1 MKSRWRCSKDD
12 HRPGR
17 SDLARGS
24 EAAVRPSVRVMDI
37 TGKRAP
43 AKASHYLLIHENSMS
58 QHVTPQHLQTWLFDG
73 QELALFDVREHGQYG
88 EAHLFHGVN
97 LPYSRLELEVR
108 RLAPNPGVRLVIYDQ
123 TGNDVS
129 VCAAQC
135 LHKLGYSRVHVL
147 EGGANGWQA
156 AGLQLFAGVHVPSKA
171 FGELVEETSHTPH
184 ISATELAAW
193 QAKGEPLVLLDG
205 RPFDEYRKMTIPGS
219 VCCPNGELAYR
230 LDGLVTDETT
240 PIVVN
245 CAGRTRSIIGAQ
257 TLIDL
262 GVKNPVYALENGTQ
276 GWYLADLP
284 LEQGSRRR
292 YPDVS
297 STVTPTERR
306 DAAQRLAQRA
316 GVQTVKAQQVVAWA
330 SDASRS
336 LFLCDVRT
344 PEEFALGS
352 LPGAQHTPG
361 GQLIQSTDLYIGVR
375 QARLVLFDNDG
386 LRAPVV
392 ASWLRQLGHE
402 AYVLEGGLHSG
413 LALPVSTPFSASTLP
428 AISAT
433 ELADALRDNTV
444 TLIDLRS
451 SMAYRKAHIAG
462 ALWSIRSRLVE
473 QFTGLSKPVVLIAD
487 HPTVATMA
495 AGELPEQQRRQ
506 VRWLDFQT
514 WQAAG
519 LAVIEDA
526 SNPPDEQ
533 CIDFLFFT
541 HDRHS
546 GNKDAARQY
555 LAWEIGLLGQMTE
568 QEIAS
573 LKPLASHAAENRV
586 RTRLVHAAR
595 GEKGSGVR
603 GVNPPVSRMSTVLF
617 DSLAEMRDARN
628 RRDTERVLSYG
639 ARGNPTAFE
648 LEDLVTELEGGYRTR
663 LFGTGLAAAA
673 QTFLAYLRPGDHVL
687 ITDAVY
693 SPVRQVAE
701 EFLKP
706 FGIEYSYFNADGSD
720 LEAKLLANTRMVYA
734 EVPGSLLYE
743 LADLPAIAALCKPR
757 GILLAVDNTYGSG
770 YQYRPLTLGAD
781 ISVMALTKY
790 LAGHSDVVMGSVCTT
805 QAVWQPLAV
814 MTDTFGSTVSPDDAY
829 LVLRGA
835 RTLAARLDVHQRQAL
850 QVAHWLQQH
859 PQVNRVFHPALPD
872 HPNHALWQR
881 DFSGS
886 NGLLTFELVDNNVEH
901 QAQFINALHLFGLG
915 ASWGGFE
922 SLVISA
928 NVHDRENTA
937 DKTLNPLLRLH
948 IGLEDVSALIEDLE
962 RGFMAIR

>member
-1 MKSRWRCSKDD
+1 
-12 HRPGR
+12 
-17 SDLARGS
+17 
-24 EAAVRPSVRVMDI
+24 
-37 TGKRAP
+37 
-43 AKASHYLLIHENSMS
+43 MS
-58 QHVTPQHLQTWLFDG
+58 QKVTPQHLQTWLFDG
-73 QELALFDVREHGQYG
+73 QEIALFDVREHGQYG
-88 EAHLFHGVN
+88 EAHLFYGVN
-97 LPYSRLELEVR
+97 LPYSRLELEIS
-108 RLAPNPGVRLVIYDQ
+108 RLAPNPAVRLVIYDQ
-123 TGNDVS
+123 NDGDVAAR
-129 VCAAQC
+129 AAQ
-135 LHKLGYSRVHVL
+135 KLRELNYTRVHVL
-147 EGGANGWQA
+147 QGGAKGWQA

-171 FGELVEETSHTPH
+171 FGELVEEASHTPH
-184 ISATELAAW
+184 ISATELAAL
-193 QAKGEPLVLLDG
+193 QARGEPLVLLDG

-230 LDGLVTDETT
+230 MADLVPDETT

-262 GVKNPVYALENGTQ
+262 GVKNPVFALENGTQ

-284 LEQGSRRR
+284 LEHGSSRHYRQISEGASR
-292 YPDVS
+292 VDQ
-297 STVTPTERR
+297 R
-306 DAAQRLAQRA
+306 DAAQRLAERA
-316 GVQTVKAQQVVAWA
+316 GVATVNAARVTAWA
-330 SDASRS
+330 EDSSRS

-361 GQLIQSTDLYIGVR
+361 GQLIQSTDLYVGVR
-375 QARLVLFDNDG
+375 QARLVLVDNDG
-386 LRAPVV
+386 VRAPVV
-392 ASWLRQLGHE
+392 AAWLRQLGHD
-402 AYVLEGGLHSG
+402 AYVLEGGLSSG
-413 LALPVSTPFSASTLP
+413 LALPIRHAPVAALP
-428 AISAT
+428 ALSAAQ
-433 ELADALRDNTV
+433 LADALKDNTV
-444 TLIDLRS
+444 AVVDLRG
-451 SMAYRKAHIAG
+451 SMAFRKAHIEG
-462 ALWSIRSRLVE
+462 SRWSIRPRLAADMGTE
-473 QFTGLSKPVVLIAD
+473 TRPLVLIAD
-487 HPTVATMA
+487 HPDVAAIA
-495 AGELPEQQRRQ
+495 ARDLPDEARQ
-506 VRWLDFQT
+506 HVRWLDFKQWQT
-514 WQAAG
+514 AG
-519 LAVIEDA
+519 FAVSEDA
-526 SNPPDEQ
+526 GDPPNAQ

-555 LAWEIGLLGQMTE
+555 LAWEIGLLGQMTP

-573 LKPLASHAAENRV
+573 LKPLASHADENRV

-595 GEKGSGVR
+595 GEKGSGAR

-617 DSLAEMRDARN
+617 DSLGEMRDARQ

-663 LFGTGLAAAA
+663 LFGTGLAAVA

-706 FGIEYSYFNADGSD
+706 FGIQYSYFAADGSG
-720 LEAKLLANTRMVYA
+720 LAQALQANTKMVYA

-743 LADLPAIAALCKPR
+743 LCDLPAIAALCRSK

-781 ISVMALTKY
+781 ISIMALTKY
-790 LAGHSDVVMGSVCTT
+790 LGGHSDVVMGSVCTT
-805 QAVWQPLAV
+805 EAVWQPFAV
-814 MTDTFGSTVSPDDAY
+814 MTDTFGNTVSPDDAY
-829 LVLRGA
+829 LILRGA
-835 RTLAARLDVHQRQAL
+835 RTLAARLDVHERQAL
-850 QVAHWLQQH
+850 HVARWLQQQS
-859 PQVNRVFHPALPD
+859 QVKRVFHPALPE
-872 HPNHALWQR
+872 HANHALWKR

-886 NGLLTFELVDNNVEH
+886 NGLLTFELVDRDPRQLEL
-901 QAQFINALHLFGLG
+901 FIDALHLFGLG

-922 SLVISA
+922 SLIIVA
-928 NVHDRENTA
+928 NVRDRDAPA

-948 IGLEDVSALIEDLE
+948 IGLEDVNALIEDLQ
-962 RGFMAIR
+962 RGFDAIR

>member
-1 MKSRWRCSKDD
+1 MTQT
-12 HRPGR
+12 
-17 SDLARGS
+17 
-24 EAAVRPSVRVMDI
+24 I
-37 TGKRAP
+37 
-43 AKASHYLLIHENSMS
+43 
-58 QHVTPQHLQTWLFDG
+58 TPQQLQNWLFDG
-73 QELALFDVREHGQYG
+73 QEIALFDVREHGQYG

-108 RLAPNPGVRLVIYDQ
+108 RLAPNPGVRLAIYDQ
-123 TGNDVS
+123 DGGDVAAR
-129 VCAAQC
+129 AAQR
-135 LHKLGYSRVHVL
+135 LHALGYSRVHVL
-147 EGGANGWQA
+147 EGGADGWQA

-171 FGELVEETSHTPH
+171 FGEIVEEASHTPH

-193 QAKGEPLVLLDG
+193 QAKGEPLVVLDG

-219 VCCPNGELAYR
+219 ICCPNGELGYR
-230 LDGLVTDETT
+230 LPNLVTDDTT

-284 LEQGSRRR
+284 LEHGSTRR
-292 YPDVS
+292 YSDVS
-297 STVTPTERR
+297 PNASLDAQRT
-306 DAAQRLAQRA
+306 AAQQLAQRA
-316 GVQTVKAQQVVAWA
+316 GVETVNAERVAQWA
-330 SDASRS
+330 EDASRS
-336 LFLCDVRT
+336 VFLCDVRT

-361 GQLIQSTDLYIGVR
+361 GQLIQSTDLYVGVR
-375 QARLVLFDNDG
+375 QARIVLVDADG
-386 LRAPVV
+386 VRAPIV

-402 AYVLEGGLHSG
+402 AYVLDGGIHSG
-413 LALPVSTPFSASTLP
+413 LALASTEPAVTPSLPTISAS
-428 AISAT
+428 
-433 ELADALRDNTV
+433 ELFDAVKDNAV
-444 TLIDLRS
+444 AVIDLRPG
-451 SMAYRKAHIAG
+451 MAFRKGHIEG
-462 ALWSIRSRLVE
+462 ARWSIRPLLAE
-473 QFTGLSKPVVLIAD
+473 QVAAETLPLVLIAD
-487 HPTVATMA
+487 TPALADIA
-495 AGELPEQQRRQ
+495 AQELPDAQRQQ
-506 VRWLDFQT
+506 VRVLAGGLAA

-519 LAVIEDA
+519 LALVEDA
-526 SNPPDEQ
+526 DTPSNAQ

-555 LAWEIGLLGQMTE
+555 LAWEIGLIGQMTE

-573 LKPLASHAAENRV
+573 LKPLGAAKPATQV

-617 DSLAEMRDARN
+617 DSLHEMRDARK

-663 LFGTGLAAAA
+663 LFGTGLAAVA

-701 EFLKP
+701 AFLAP
-706 FGIEYSYFNADGSD
+706 FGIEYSFFAADGSG
-720 LEAKLLANTRMVYA
+720 LEALIRANTKMVYA

-743 LADLPAIAALCKPR
+743 LCDLPAIAALCKPR
-757 GILLAVDNTYGSG
+757 GILLAVDNTYGSA

-781 ISVMALTKY
+781 ISIMALTKY
-790 LAGHSDVVMGSVCTT
+790 LCGHSDVVMGSVSTT
-805 QAVWQPLAV
+805 QDVWQPLAV

-835 RTLAARLDVHQRQAL
+835 RTLAARLDVHQRQGL
-850 QVAHWLQQH
+850 QVARWLQAH
-859 PQVNRVFHPALPD
+859 PQVKRVFHPALAD
-872 HPNHALWQR
+872 HPGHALWKR
-881 DFSGS
+881 DFTGS
-886 NGLLTFELVDNNVEH
+886 NGLLTFELADSDPLLLER
-901 QAQFINALHLFGLG
+901 FIDGLQLFGLG

-922 SLVISA
+922 SLVITA
-928 NVHDRENTA
+928 NVKDRVNA
-937 DKTLNPLLRLH
+937 QDKALNPLLRLH
-948 IGLEDVSALIEDLE
+948 IGLEDVSALIQDLE
-962 RGFMAIR
+962 RGFAAIR

>member
-1 MKSRWRCSKDD
+1 
-12 HRPGR
+12 
-17 SDLARGS
+17 
-24 EAAVRPSVRVMDI
+24 
-37 TGKRAP
+37 
-43 AKASHYLLIHENSMS
+43 MS
-58 QHVTPQHLQTWLFDG
+58 QKVTPHHLQTWLFDG
-73 QELALFDVREHGQYG
+73 QEIALFDVREHGQYG

-97 LPYSRLELEVR
+97 LPYSRLELEAR
-108 RLAPNPGVRLVIYDQ
+108 RLAPNPDVRLVIYDQ
-123 TGNDVS
+123 TGRDIS
-129 VCAAQC
+129 LKAAQR
-135 LHKLGYSRVHVL
+135 LEQLGYTCVHVL
-147 EGGANGWQA
+147 EGGAEGWQA

-171 FGELVEETSHTPH
+171 FGERVEEASHTPH
-184 ISATELAAW
+184 ISATELADW
-193 QAKGEPLVLLDG
+193 QARGEPLVLLDG

-219 VCCPNGELAYR
+219 VCCPNGELGYR
-230 LDGLVTDETT
+230 LKELVLDETT

-284 LEQGSRRR
+284 LEHGSTRR
-292 YPDVS
+292 YPEVS
-297 STVTPTERR
+297 PSTGLASQR
-306 DAAQRLAQRA
+306 DAAQRLARRA
-316 GVQTVKAQQVVAWA
+316 NVQTVKAEQVLAW
-330 SDASRS
+330 SQDASRS
-336 LFLCDVRT
+336 LFVCDVRT

-361 GQLIQSTDLYIGVR
+361 GQLIQSTDLYVGVR
-375 QARLVLFDNDG
+375 GARLVLLDNDG
-386 LRAPVV
+386 VRAPIV
-392 ASWLRQLGHE
+392 ASWLRQSGHE
-402 AYVLEGGLHSG
+402 AYVLEGGLQSG
-413 LALPVSTPFSASTLP
+413 LALPVSAVSHAPQLP
-428 AISAT
+428 EISAAA
-433 ELADALRDNTV
+433 LQDALRDDTV
-444 TLIDLRS
+444 ALIDLRG

-462 ALWSIRSRLVE
+462 AVWSIRTRLAQDLAAQSR
-473 QFTGLSKPVVLIAD
+473 PVVLVADDAQVAAIA
-487 HPTVATMA
+487 AL
-495 AGELPEQQRRQ
+495 ELPESQRQ
-506 VRWLDFQT
+506 HLHWLEFKG

-519 LAVIEDA
+519 FDVSESAT
-526 SNPPDEQ
+526 NPPNDQ

-555 LAWEIGLLGQMTE
+555 LAWEIGLLGQMTK

-573 LKPLASHAAENRV
+573 LKPLAANASDDRV

-595 GEKGSGVR
+595 SEKGSGVR
-603 GVNPPVSRMSTVLF
+603 WVNPSVSRMSTVLF
-617 DSLAEMRDARN
+617 DSLGEMRDARK

-648 LEDLVTELEGGYRTR
+648 LEDLVTELEGGHRTR
-663 LFGTGLAAAA
+663 LFSTGLAAVA

-701 EFLKP
+701 EFLTP
-706 FGIEYSYFNADGSD
+706 FGIQYSYFNADGSG
-720 LEAKLLANTRMVYA
+720 LEDKLQAHTKMVYA

-743 LADLPAIAALCKPR
+743 LADLPAIAALCKAR

-781 ISVMALTKY
+781 ISIMALTKY

-835 RTLAARLDVHQRQAL
+835 RTLATRLDVHQRQAL

-859 PQVNRVFHPALPD
+859 PQVKRVFHPALAD
-872 HPNHALWQR
+872 HPNHALWKR

-886 NGLLTFELVDNNVEH
+886 NGLLTFELADNHPKHLEN
-901 QAQFINALHLFGLG
+901 FIDALQLFGLG

-922 SLVISA
+922 SLIIAA
-928 NVHDRENTA
+928 NVRDRTNSA
-937 DKTLNPLLRLH
+937 DKALNPLLRLH

-962 RGFMAIR
+962 RGFAAIR